1 MEDELKKAKKRQ
13 AMLDNIGVVVA
24 TLIMVIMALTIVSI
38 KVMYASISI
47 TKIFWQCNIVG
58 KFYKFSLSQKKFD
71 FHLKVV
77 MFRKETGNATWTPLP
92 QRWNST
98 ARVTGHGFI
107 PCKGYI

>member
-38 KVMYASISI
+38 KV
-47 TKIFWQCNIVG
+47 
-58 KFYKFSLSQKKFD
+58 
-71 FHLKVV
+71 V

-107 PCKGYI
+107 PCEGIVPAPSWCDFPPYKARLQRMY